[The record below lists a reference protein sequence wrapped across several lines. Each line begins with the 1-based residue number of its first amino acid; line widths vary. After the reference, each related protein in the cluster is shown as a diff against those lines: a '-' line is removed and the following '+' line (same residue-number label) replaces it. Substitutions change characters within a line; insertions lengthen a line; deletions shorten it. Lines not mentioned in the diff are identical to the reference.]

1 LVLIAEQAATTGRS
15 ADLVDLR
22 PVGEPWPG
30 QVLRHGRR
38 LRGSDAPRHGLAR
51 VRAVCLLAGNPRSDF
66 EALAKRAAVTLTR
79 SKGMQPQGA
88 DR

>member
-1 LVLIAEQAATTGRS
+1 LLALIAERAATGRS

-22 PVGEPWPG
+22 QVGEPWLG

-38 LRGSDAPRHGLAR
+38 VRGSDASGHGVAR
-51 VRAVCLLAGNPRSDF
+51 VRAVCLLAGNPRCDF
-66 EALAKRAAVTLTR
+66 EALAKRAALTLTR

>member
-38 LRGSDAPRHGLAR
+38 LGGSDAPRHGLAR
-51 VRAVCLLAGNPRSDF
+51 VRAVCLLAGNPRSAF
-66 EALAKRAAVTLTR
+66 EALAKRAALTLTR

>member
-1 LVLIAEQAATTGRS
+1 LVLIAERASATGRS
-15 ADLVDLR
+15 AELVDLR
-22 PVGEPWPG
+22 QVGEPWLG

-38 LRGSDAPRHGLAR
+38 LRGGGAPRHGAAR
-51 VRAVCLLAGNPRSDF
+51 VRAVCLLAGNPRSAF
-66 EALAKRAAVTLTR
+66 EALAKRAALTLTR

>member
-1 LVLIAEQAATTGRS
+1 LLALIAERAATGRS

-22 PVGEPWPG
+22 QVGEPWLG

-38 LRGSDAPRHGLAR
+38 LRGSDASRHGVAR

-66 EALAKRAAVTLTR
+66 EALAKRAALTLTR